1 MQTDPDTRAENQE
14 GVKGGVSFSNETIE
28 VIRGMLDQADH
39 YLRSARHLLFEE
51 LYKDKA
57 RTLETH
63 PIEDLPPTGSQRIIE
78 GVFDG
83 EQMVGHDGRRY
94 PVPPNYASK
103 SKLVSGDVLKLT
115 IASDGT
121 FIYKQIGPVERQKLM
136 ALLEEEAGRYYAT
149 VDGRRYQLLTAS
161 VTYYRAKTG
170 DRVTVIVPRDIESEW
185 AAVENLLE
193 QSA

>member
-1 MQTDPDTRAENQE
+1 MQTDPTPVDRLDQEE
-14 GVKGGVSFSNETIE
+14 GVKGAVSFNQETIE

-57 RTLETH
+57 RTLEPHT
-63 PIEDLPPTGSQRIIE
+63 EELATGSQRVIE

-115 IASDGT
+115 IGEDGT
-121 FIYKQIGPVERQKLM
+121 FIYKQIGPVERQKLVGI
-136 ALLEEEAGRYYAT
+136 LEEEAGRYYA
-149 VDGRRYQLLTAS
+149 VVEGKRYQLLTAS
-161 VTYYRAKTG
+161 VTYYRARPG
-170 DRVTVIVPRDIESEW
+170 DRITIVVPRDIESEW

-193 QSA
+193 QT